1 MLQKSSKPKEIQI
14 NSSSLSGEDHNSPL
28 QLKEK
33 INLKISFRLMW
44 RILQRRQREIKK
56 TFKQFMITFALLF
69 MFIFMMVMLIIIM
82 QKWGY
87 WMKWQMDEFM
97 YNWLYECFNL
107 NFILCINVSVWLM
120 DTLVWVFDFL
130 ILFYINVLYLLT
142 IGIY

>member
-56 TFKQFMITFALLF
+56 TFKQFMITFALF
-69 MFIFMMVMLIIIM
+69 FIMMVMLIIIM
-82 QKWGY
+82 QEWGY

-107 NFILCINVSVWLM
+107 NFIICINALVWLV
-120 DTLVWVFDFL
+120 DTLVWVVDFL
-130 ILFYINVLYLLT
+130 ILFYILMYC
-142 IGIY
+142 IYWL